1 MQGQQYGGVSQARLS
16 KRTESPWRKFWG
28 KKWNGRLAD
37 NFVHLKNNIDRLL
50 LDLMEHVEKSKI
62 DT

>member
-1 MQGQQYGGVSQARLS
+1 MRLSHRGPERDMQGQQCGRNGQARLS

-37 NFVHLKNNIDRLL
+37 SFVHLKNSDRLL
-50 LDLMEHVEKSKI
+50 
-62 DT
+62 